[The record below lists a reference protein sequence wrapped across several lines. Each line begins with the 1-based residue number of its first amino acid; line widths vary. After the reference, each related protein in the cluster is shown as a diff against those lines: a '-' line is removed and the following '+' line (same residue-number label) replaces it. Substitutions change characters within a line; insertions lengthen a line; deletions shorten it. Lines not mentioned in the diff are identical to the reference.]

1 MVRVCGLSAVLTVC
15 AAVGFALLP
24 DVAFS
29 TRYTS
34 WWLLPVIAVAYG
46 LAERTVFHFEF
57 RREAIS
63 FSLSEVPTAFA
74 LLYLAPGPGLA
85 ARLIGGLLHERC

>member
-1 MVRVCGLSAVLTVC
+1 VTPPRVMVRVCGLSAVLTVC
-15 AAVGFALLP
+15 AAVGYALLP

-29 TRYTS
+29 TRSTS

-57 RREAIS
+57 RREAI
-63 FSLSEVPTAFA
+63 
-74 LLYLAPGPGLA
+74 
-85 ARLIGGLLHERC
+85 